1 MDREQV
7 RTLLLEE
14 QDVGYQAFQYR
25 LIPGAGQVIGVRMPK
40 LRAIAA
46 KMIRED
52 WRSFLDAP
60 SSEGWYEEIILRA
73 LVIAL
78 AQMPL
83 TERLARVQAFVP
95 EIQNWAVCDVFC
107 SALRIAD
114 KDTLWAF
121 LQPYLK
127 STEEFPARFGA
138 VMLLQNFI
146 AAEDLPRTLS
156 ALVEIPATG
165 YNARM
170 GIAWALSVC
179 GVKFPEQA
187 LDFLETAKLDDW
199 TYNKALQKMLESRRL
214 PEALRQ
220 DVRARK
226 RKTRGGCTD

>member
-7 RTLLLEE
+7 RTLLLQE
-14 QDVGYQAFQYR
+14 QDARYQAFQYR

-46 KMIRED
+46 KMIREN
-52 WRSFLDAP
+52 WRSFLDVP
-60 SSEGWYEEIILRA
+60 QTENWYEEIILRA
-73 LVIAL
+73 LVITL

-83 TERLARVQAFVP
+83 AERLTRVQNFVP
-95 EIQNWAVCDVFC
+95 EIQNWAVCDTFC

-121 LQPYLK
+121 LQPYLQ
-127 STEEFPARFGA
+127 SAEEFPARFGA

-146 AAEDLPRTLS
+146 EEQDLLRTLS
-156 ALVEIPATG
+156 ALAEIPAAG

-170 GIAWALSVC
+170 GIAWAFSVC
-179 GVKFPEQA
+179 GVKFPEQT

-226 RKTRGGCTD
+226 RKTRTMRPD

>member
-7 RTLLLEE
+7 RTLLLEA
-14 QDVGYQAFQYR
+14 QDTEYQAFQYR
-25 LIPGAGQVIGVRMPK
+25 LIPGAGQLIGVRMPK
-40 LRAIAA
+40 LHAIAA

-52 WRSFLDAP
+52 WRIWLDAP
-60 SSEGWYEEIILRA
+60 QPENWYEEIMLRG

-78 AQMPL
+78 AEMPL
-83 TERLARVQAFVP
+83 AERFTRVQAFVP
-95 EIQNWAVCDVFC
+95 EIQNWAVCDCVC
-107 SALRIAD
+107 AALRIDD
-114 KDTLWAF
+114 KIALWEF
-121 LQPYLK
+121 LQPYLQ

-146 AAEDLPRTLS
+146 TAEDLSRTLS
-156 ALVEIPATG
+156 ALIGIPAKG

-179 GVKFPEQA
+179 GVKFPEQT
-187 LDFLETAKLDDW
+187 LRFLKTAKLDDW

-214 PEALRQ
+214 PQALRQ

-226 RKTRGGCTD
+226 RKTRGMRPN